1 MAARR
6 AVDGRERER
15 STTPEG
21 GCLEQSQKSEE
32 KSYMQSA
39 DSLGQDDLAN

>member
-1 MAARR
+1 MAARRR
-6 AVDGRERER
+6 AVDGRERPPLREDAW
-15 STTPEG
+15 SSPK
-21 GCLEQSQKSEE
+21 KSEE